1 MWPPEA
7 IQTVFN
13 VALCKKSLPT
23 LALKSQLMHPL
34 KMRGF
39 LPSFLKKQ
47 MDELLHEIFSLA
59 PKMYGDHLMMS
70 DC

>member
-1 MWPPEA
+1 MWLPEA

-13 VALCKKSLPT
+13 VALCKKSLPIP
-23 LALKSQLMHPL
+23 ALKSQLMHPL
-34 KMRGF
+34 KMLGF
-39 LPSFLKKQ
+39 LPSFLKKT
-47 MDELLHEIFSLA
+47 LLHEIFSLA